1 MGRNA
6 HSEVVS
12 HGPFDPSTGRA
23 LADTVGGMISAA
35 TSRSLDGLRFLTT
48 VIEQS
53 IAIVFLI
60 GVLVGVGALILWIER
75 WAGPRTTFIP
85 FTRGGSGR
93 AVETARRRERSA

>member
-12 HGPFDPSTGRA
+12 HGPFDPSTGRV
-23 LADTVGGMISAA
+23 LADTVGCMISAA
-35 TSRSLDGLRFLTT
+35 TSRSLEGLRFLTT

-75 WAGPRTTFIP
+75 WAGPRTTFIA
-85 FTRGGSGR
+85 FHR
-93 AVETARRRERSA
+93 ASSDRKGETARRRERPA